1 MKNLKR
7 YVYINTIVKLLTVA
21 VMLLA
26 LCFVDIPLRIC
37 VPKILVIYLLLC
49 PFILVFS
56 LRNVKRTMKYCDVS
70 NIDIYRDF
78 VTAEKCGRFI
88 VGDLFLYRLSGL
100 TLHLY
105 PIKDIVWIYI
115 IEESNISYEPDGQ
128 FYRKHVRKHK
138 YISIWLRTR
147 KEIRVDSKR
156 IRYKNFFCISKVVT
170 RKSGLVIIRI
180 LKMIFSPA
188 DNSLGFPNQIEKAKN
203 V

>member
-1 MKNLKR
+1 M
-7 YVYINTIVKLLTVA
+7 
-21 VMLLA
+21 
-26 LCFVDIPLRIC
+26 
-37 VPKILVIYLLLC
+37 PKILVIYLLLC

-56 LRNVKRTMKYCDVS
+56 LRNVKRAMKYCDVS
-70 NIDIYRDF
+70 DIDIYRDF
-78 VTAEKCGRFI
+78 VTAEKCGRLI

-105 PIKDIVWIYI
+105 PIKDIVWIYM

-128 FYRKHVRKHK
+128 FYRKHVKKHK

-147 KEIRVDSKR
+147 IEIRVELK
-156 IRYKNFFCISKVVT
+156 KNTIQKFLLYIQSRT

-180 LKMIFSPA
+180 LKMIFFPA
-188 DNSLGFPNQIEKAKN
+188 DNSLGFPNQIKKAEN